1 MVERMHGMDAPA
13 QGVELV
19 ETPDA
24 ELSAEERPSASSQ
37 LSQNVERPN
46 VAAIDNE
53 LLKQFEPAEAMKASP
68 ESAKP
73 APAAE
78 GRSVSELAKD
88 PGVRAALEKALTD
101 GTIKY
106 QSLKDVVKGGLET
119 GEFNFKSAGQERAL
133 KEIIAPAITAE
144 PAKPTPTVEAPEPVK
159 AGPEAP
165 GAENAPA
172 KAPEAAQS
180 QISKAIADID
190 TKMPNGLDERVKNA
204 LVNSSE
210 ISGLENPPY
219 QRGDSYQT
227 AKPSLG
233 DATRYANQMAV
244 KTNDFEPAS
253 VQANFKQAFEQPSK
267 DSLYKLAEDQGVRLY
282 PKAEPKPE
290 GAGRA
295 VRDVNAAIKPDS
307 IYGRAIDAAKAKGV
321 ELPAPADPA
330 KGYTLG
336 EARELKEQKLID
348 LDSVT
353 VARETPNRAVDKPMA
368 GPEDSKKVIDT
379 LNAGFDKNGAVQ
391 KGIPFDQFKSLS
403 AQSKNEVRALVG
415 KLDGAEAAGG
425 LLVTAALAKEFKE
438 KVLKEQDHQT
448 VGASA

>member
-1 MVERMHGMDAPA
+1 MVERTHGLDAPT
-13 QGVELV
+13 QGVDLV

-24 ELSAEERPSASSQ
+24 EISVEERSSASSQ
-37 LSQNVERPN
+37 LTQNVERPN
-46 VAAIDNE
+46 VAAIDSD
-53 LLKQFEPAEAMKASP
+53 LLKQFEPSEPAKASP

-73 APAAE
+73 TPTAE
-78 GRSVSELAKD
+78 GRSMSDLAKD

-106 QSLKDVVKGGLET
+106 QSLKDVVKTGLET

-133 KEIIAPAITAE
+133 KKIIAPAIAAE
-144 PAKPTPTVEAPEPVK
+144 PAKPAPEPVK
-159 AGPEAP
+159 AGPESSV
-165 GAENAPA
+165 ENPPA

-190 TKMPNGLDERVKNA
+190 AKMPNGLDERVKNVLA
-204 LVNSSE
+204 NSNE
-210 ISGLENPPY
+210 IAGLENPPY
-219 QRGDSYQT
+219 QRGDSFQT

-233 DATRYANQMAV
+233 DATRYANQMAI

-253 VQANFKQAFEQPSK
+253 VQASFKQAFEQPNK
-267 DSLYKLAEDQGVRLY
+267 DSLYKLAEDQGIRLY

-290 GAGRA
+290 TPGRTA
-295 VRDVNAAIKPDS
+295 KDVNAPLKPEGNYS
-307 IYGRAIDAAKAKGV
+307 RAIDAAKAKGV

-336 EARELKEQKLID
+336 EAREMSKQKLID
-348 LDSVT
+348 LDSVA
-353 VARETPNRAVDKPMA
+353 VARETPSRPADKPMA

-379 LNAGFDKNGAVQ
+379 LNTGFEKNGAVQ
-391 KGIPFDQFKSLS
+391 KGIPFDQFKGLS
-403 AQSKNEVRALVG
+403 PQGKNEVRALVG